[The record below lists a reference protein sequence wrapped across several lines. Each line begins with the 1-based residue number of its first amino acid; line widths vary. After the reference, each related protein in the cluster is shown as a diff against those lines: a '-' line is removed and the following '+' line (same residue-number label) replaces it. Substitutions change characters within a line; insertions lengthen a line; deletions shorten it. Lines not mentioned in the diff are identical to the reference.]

1 MQYSPYSTERGWN
14 FTEKC
19 AIIFPKRARDSLFRK
34 KNGEK
39 YSRRAEE
46 QLFDLARDRTS
57 ARTKVI
63 VRAFLTVAVV
73 LVLNT
78 EMFFFPKCKKS
89 FVPRISLIKG
99 GAYVEKAS
107 AKHPHCG
114 ATSWCKSRLRS
125 FRRYPRKTSK
135 RSATTMIFTK
145 KGIRL
150 RGNGNTIGGETC

>member
-99 GAYVEKAS
+99 ALMLKKRRLSIRIAVRRVGAKA
-107 AKHPHCG
+107 ACV
-114 ATSWCKSRLRS
+114 RS
-125 FRRYPRKTSK
+125 DAAPGK
-135 RSATTMIFTK
+135 
-145 KGIRL
+145 L
-150 RGNGNTIGGETC
+150 